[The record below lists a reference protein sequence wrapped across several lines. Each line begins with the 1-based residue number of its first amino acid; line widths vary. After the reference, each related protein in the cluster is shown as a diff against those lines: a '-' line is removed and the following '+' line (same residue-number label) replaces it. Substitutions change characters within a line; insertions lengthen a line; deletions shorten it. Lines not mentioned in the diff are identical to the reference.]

1 MCQYTSWTVQFKAE
15 ANTGQTYL
23 FPRPLQFLAC
33 CKDSWLAAKTLYRS
47 ATTQKAKN
55 SRRLMEPGPGT
66 HPGECFGSFNHSIA
80 AIGMQ
85 KGQVSGADSAL
96 QRRRSNYPAIP
107 GYDGLGQAVQKFA
120 IQQHAR
126 KCEAGGC
133 ADDAR
138 PEVRHRSAAQP
149 PRNVLIQQLC
159 AKQPA
164 QSTLSV

>member
-1 MCQYTSWTVQFKAE
+1 MCQYTSWTVQFNAE
-15 ANTGQTYL
+15 ANTGQTFS

-33 CKDSWLAAKTLYRS
+33 CKDTVQACHHTEG
-47 ATTQKAKN
+47 QEP
-55 SRRLMEPGPGT
+55 RRLIEPGPGR
-66 HPGECFGSFNHSIA
+66 HPGESFGSCNHYIA
-80 AIGMQ
+80 AIGTQ

-96 QRRRSNYPAIP
+96 QRGRSDYLAIP
-107 GYDGLGQAVQKFA
+107 GYHGLGQAVQELA

-126 KCEAGGC
+126 KCKAGGC

-149 PRNVLIQQLC
+149 PRDILIQQLC

-164 QSTLSV
+164 RSTLSV